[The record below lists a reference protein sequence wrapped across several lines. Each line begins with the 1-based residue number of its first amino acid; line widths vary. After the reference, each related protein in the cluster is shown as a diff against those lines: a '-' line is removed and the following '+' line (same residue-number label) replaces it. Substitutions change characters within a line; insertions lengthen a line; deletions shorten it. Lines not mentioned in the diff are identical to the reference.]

1 MAILD
6 EATGALRE
14 IEAELLKPTKG
25 GLDSV
30 RLAERL
36 RAVRRLLSTD
46 EARWV
51 GTTQAKHLLGLG
63 SENTVKAW
71 ARMGLLRSRTRPH
84 GRIQVLLDDVLRRR
98 EEREGLSAIDGDEGI
113 STEEALRLLRP
124 RLDKRS
130 WDGERADSKR

>member
-6 EATGALRE
+6 EATSALRE
-14 IEAELLKPTKG
+14 IESELLKPTQG

-36 RAVRRLLSTD
+36 RAVRKLLSKD

-51 GTTQAKHLLGLG
+51 GTTEAKRLLGLG

-71 ARMGLLRSRTRPH
+71 ARMGLLRSRTQTN
-84 GRIQVLLDDVLRRR
+84 GRIQLLLDDVLRRR
-98 EEREGLSAIDGDEGI
+98 EEREGLSAIDGAEEI

-124 RLDKRS
+124 RLGHASR
-130 WDGERADSKR
+130 GREQADATR

>member
-6 EATGALRE
+6 EAIGALRE
-14 IEAELLKPTKG
+14 IEAELLEPTKG
-25 GLDSV
+25 GLHSV

-51 GTTQAKHLLGLG
+51 GTTEAKRLLGLG

-71 ARMGLLRSRTRPH
+71 ARMGLLQSRTRPH
-84 GRIQVLLDDVLRRR
+84 GRTQVLLDDVLRRR

-113 STEEALRLLRP
+113 STEEAKRLLRP
-124 RLDKRS
+124 RLDERS
-130 WDGERADSKR
+130 WNSELADSTR